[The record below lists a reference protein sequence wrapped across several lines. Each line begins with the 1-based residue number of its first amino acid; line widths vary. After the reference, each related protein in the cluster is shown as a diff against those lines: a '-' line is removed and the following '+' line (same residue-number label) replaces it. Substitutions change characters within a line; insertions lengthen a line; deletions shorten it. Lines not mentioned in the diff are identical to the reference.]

1 MRVVV
6 HALGCR
12 VNQYEAQ
19 YLAER
24 LAALPGEGEIHVVNT
39 CTVTALADRKS
50 RKLVAQLRREH
61 PGALVVAVGCGADGA
76 KAGLLR
82 AGADLVVGNQDKARL
97 PEIIAA
103 YLRGDT
109 FFGEGWPSLA
119 QERVRGPFPR
129 ARALLK
135 VQDGCTQGCT
145 FCRTWQVRGPLRS
158 KPPKAAREEAEAL
171 AQAGH
176 KEIVITGV
184 NLAQY
189 GLDLPER
196 PTLADLLYELLRV
209 EGVRYRLTSLNPEGL
224 TAELLALFVRESRL
238 CPYLHMPL
246 QSGDDRVL
254 AAMGRAYT
262 AAEYKEK
269 ALAFLS
275 SVPKATLGA
284 DVMVGFPGED
294 EGAFS
299 RTVELLEELV
309 PLNLHIFRYSPRPG
323 TVAAGLPGR
332 VPKEEAARR
341 SAELAALAR
350 RWSLQARRRFLGATL
365 ALLVEEKEGGWWVG
379 HTENYLWV
387 GVAESAPL
395 ARGTIVPVSI
405 VRVEENFTEGVVLDR
420 AQDRGDL
427 PS

>member
-1 MRVVV
+1 MRVYV
-6 HALGCR
+6 HTLGCR

-24 LAALPGEGEIHVVNT
+24 LATLPGEGEVHVVNT

-76 KAGLLR
+76 RAGLLR
-82 AGADLVVGNQDKARL
+82 AGADLVVGNRDKARL
-97 PEIIAA
+97 PELLMA
-103 YLRGDT
+103 YLRGDALPE
-109 FFGEGWPSLA
+109 GGWPSLA
-119 QERVRGPFPR
+119 EERVRGPFPR

-158 KPPKAAREEAEAL
+158 KPPKVAREEAEAL
-171 AQAGH
+171 AAAGH
-176 KEIVITGV
+176 KEIVVTGV

-189 GLDLPER
+189 GRDLPER
-196 PTLADLLYELLRV
+196 PTLADLLSELLRV
-209 EGVRYRLTSLNPEGL
+209 EGVRYRLTSVNPEGL
-224 TAELLALFVRESRL
+224 TPELLALFSREPRL

-294 EGAFS
+294 ERAFS
-299 RTVELLEELV
+299 RTVELLEALT

-323 TVAAGLPGR
+323 TAAARLPGR
-332 VPKEEAARR
+332 VPKAEAARR
-341 SAELAALAR
+341 SAELAGLAR
-350 RWSLQARRRFLGATL
+350 RWSRLARQRFLGATL
-365 ALLVEEKEGGWWVG
+365 ELLVEEQEGGWWVG
-379 HTENYLWV
+379 HTENYLRV
-387 GVAESAPL
+387 GVAESAAL
-395 ARGTIVPVSI
+395 ARGTIVTVRI
-405 VRVEENFTEGVVLDR
+405 VRVEENLTEGVVFDR
-420 AQDRGDL
+420 PQDRGDR